1 MPTRVEGRG
10 GPDRGQGRKPLS
22 EGEPTVTVSIKM
34 TATQKAKLA
43 QLGGPDW
50 VRQMIN
56 KAKPP
61 KDQPGARLSSGG
73 QSTRTR

>member
-22 EGEPTVTVSIKM
+22 RGEPTVTVSIKM

-56 KAKPP
+56 KAKAP
-61 KDQPGARLSSGG
+61 KDQSGTQASSVGR
-73 QSTRTR
+73 STRTR